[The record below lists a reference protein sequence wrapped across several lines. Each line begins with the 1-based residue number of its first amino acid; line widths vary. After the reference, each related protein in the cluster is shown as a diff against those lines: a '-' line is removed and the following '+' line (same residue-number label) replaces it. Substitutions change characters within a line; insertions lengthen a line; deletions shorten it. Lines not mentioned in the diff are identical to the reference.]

1 MSNLIIKIKKK
12 SLKKNDFT
20 KWHEKI
26 VNMRYEFLKNY
37 NNFKNKI
44 FAKPQ

>member
-1 MSNLIIKIKKK
+1 MNNLIIKIKKK

-37 NNFKNKI
+37 NNFKK
-44 FAKPQ
+44 